1 LDAVISADRHA
12 EKDAEKIAKNA
23 LSTGNIREGF
33 EEVKRV
39 YELDPF
45 SFHFMSSFYND
56 AMVCGKMSLSYEL
69 LDRAKRANPGNPRVY
84 VGFANW
90 YLRNGD
96 IKRATQMIEIAKSVR
111 KDEPFALIFE
121 SIIHAVSGKYDNAEG
136 TLLKRNIPVDA
147 RNYGLI
153 YVYTIEGK
161 IDDAFKILMRSTERH
176 SFPYLVFID
185 PLLENL
191 RNDTRFVDFE
201 TKSGWKK
208 VSST

>member
-23 LSTGNIREGF
+23 LSTGNIRESF

-39 YELDPF
+39 YELDPL

-84 VGFANW
+84 VSFANR

-96 IKRATQMIEIAKSVR
+96 IKRATQMIEIAKSAR
-111 KDEPFALIFE
+111 NDEPFAPIFE
-121 SIIHAVSGKYDNAEG
+121 SIIRAISGRYDNAEG
-136 TLLKRNIPVDA
+136 TLLKRNISVGA
-147 RNYGLI
+147 RNHGLI

-161 IDDAFKILMRSTERH
+161 IDDAFKILMRSIERH
-176 SFPYLVFID
+176 SFPYLTFID
-185 PLLENL
+185 PLLEDL

-201 TKSGWKK
+201 TKNGWRK
-208 VSST
+208 VSPT